1 MSERNR
7 KIVNGIRNSALIQN
21 PVLFEAIG
29 IAPIAA
35 IAVSLKTAIILAV
48 ASCLELVI
56 IELFTCLVLKK
67 VKSYFRMPVYAA
79 LGVLINLPVFMF
91 FAKFTPNETLNVGI
105 FLPLLAVN
113 SLIALHC
120 ERFAVKNK
128 LKDTF
133 VDAISAAAG
142 YAFVLLLVGTAR
154 EILGSGTIY
163 SIDLHLPVQLSGLLT
178 PFGGLLLV
186 GFLAA
191 AVKALIAKRY
201 PEEKPEDAFR
211 MQEISES
218 HVGSFRTLAQSDFN
232 PYDDTEDED
241 SPRVKREKTKK
252 EKPVKEK
259 RGKNKPKK
267 EKVKKEKTKK
277 AGKAPKKETHADI
290 NAVEAPQSVPTV
302 STPDGAAER
311 PVRRARR
318 EEDDY
323 LLEFDAMLSELD
335 SYKKKQHEKAEEA
348 EKAAEAPAKSE
359 KKTAENTESS
369 AAQVTPAAE
378 ETAPAAEKPK
388 PKSKA
393 KSKAKAEKEPKTKS
407 KAKSETE
414 PKTKSKAKSESEPK
428 TKSKAKT
435 ESAATPK
442 SKKKTEGAQKET
454 AEAEKPAKKKA
465 ATKKKT
471 TPKAKTPEIKQEGG
485 EEK

>member
-1 MSERNR
+1 MSDRNR
-7 KIVNGIRNSALIQN
+7 KIAEGIRNSALIQN

-56 IELFTCLVLKK
+56 IELFTCLALKK

-79 LGVLINLPVFMF
+79 LGMLINLPVFMF

-128 LKDTF
+128 MKDTF

-163 SIDLHLPVQLSGLLT
+163 SVDLHLPVQLTGLLA

-201 PEEKPEDAFR
+201 PEEDPEKAFSL
-211 MQEISES
+211 QEISES

-241 SPRVKREKTKK
+241 APRVKREKK

-259 RGKNKPKK
+259 HGKKKTKQEKIKKEKPKK
-267 EKVKKEKTKK
+267 SGKVSKQKEK
-277 AGKAPKKETHADI
+277 PDI
-290 NAVEAPQSVPTV
+290 VAAEMPQSVP
-302 STPDGAAER
+302 AASPAAKTEER
-311 PVRRARR
+311 PVRRARH
-318 EEDDY
+318 EDDDY
-323 LLEFDAMLSELD
+323 LLEFDEMLSELD

-348 EKAAEAPAKSE
+348 EKAAEAAKEAE
-359 KKTAENTESS
+359 KAEKDAEKSADETAEKEAE
-369 AAQVTPAAE
+369 AAQEASVGEP
-378 ETAPAAEKPK
+378 APAEEKPK
-388 PKSKA
+388 RKA
-393 KSKAKAEKEPKTKS
+393 
-407 KAKSETE
+407 
-414 PKTKSKAKSESEPK
+414 
-428 TKSKAKT
+428 KSKAKT
-435 ESAATPK
+435 ESEP
-442 SKKKTEGAQKET
+442 KKKTTSKAKSEDAPKKKAAKSET
-454 AEAEKPAKKKA
+454 ATRKPKKKAEDESAEAAQPKKPAKKK
-465 ATKKKT
+465 TETTKKT
-471 TPKAKTPEIKQEGG
+471 TSKTKTPAKKQEGG
-485 EEK
+485 DEK

>member
-1 MSERNR
+1 MSDRNR
-7 KIVNGIRNSALIQN
+7 KIADGIRNSALIQN

-56 IELFTCLVLKK
+56 IELFTCLALKK

-79 LGVLINLPVFMF
+79 LGMLINLPVFMF
-91 FAKFTPNETLNVGI
+91 FAKFTPNEALNVGI

-128 LKDTF
+128 MKDTF

-163 SIDLHLPVQLSGLLT
+163 SVDLHLPVQLTGLLA

-191 AVKALIAKRY
+191 AVKGLIAKRY
-201 PEEKPEDAFR
+201 PEEDPEKVFSL
-211 MQEISES
+211 QEISES

-232 PYDDTEDED
+232 PYDDSEDD
-241 SPRVKREKTKK
+241 DTPRVKREKK

-259 RGKNKPKK
+259 HGKQKPKQEKIKKEKPKK
-267 EKVKKEKTKK
+267 SGKVSKQK
-277 AGKAPKKETHADI
+277 AKPDIVAAEMPK
-290 NAVEAPQSVPTV
+290 SVPTA
-302 STPDGAAER
+302 SPAAKTEER
-311 PVRRARR
+311 PVHRARH
-318 EEDDY
+318 EDDDY
-323 LLEFDAMLSELD
+323 LLEFDEMLSELD

-348 EKAAEAPAKSE
+348 EKAEKEAEKAAKEMAEKEVEAAQTAATQEVSVGEPAPAE
-359 KKTAENTESS
+359 
-369 AAQVTPAAE
+369 
-378 ETAPAAEKPK
+378 EKPK
-388 PKSKA
+388 RKA
-393 KSKAKAEKEPKTKS
+393 
-407 KAKSETE
+407 
-414 PKTKSKAKSESEPK
+414 
-428 TKSKAKT
+428 KSKAKT
-435 ESAATPK
+435 ESEP
-442 SKKKTEGAQKET
+442 KKKTTSKAKSEDAPKKKAAKSESAARKPKKKAEDES
-454 AEAEKPAKKKA
+454 AEAAQPKKPAKKK
-465 ATKKKT
+465 TETTKKT
-471 TPKAKTPEIKQEGG
+471 TSKAKTPAKKQEGG
-485 EEK
+485 DEK

>member
-1 MSERNR
+1 MSDRNR
-7 KIVNGIRNSALIQN
+7 KIADGIRNSALIQN

-56 IELFTCLVLKK
+56 IELFTCLALKK

-79 LGVLINLPVFMF
+79 LGMLINLPVFMF
-91 FAKFTPNETLNVGI
+91 FAKFTPNEALNVGI

-128 LKDTF
+128 MKDTF

-163 SIDLHLPVQLSGLLT
+163 SVDLHLPVQLTGLLM

-201 PEEKPEDAFR
+201 PEEDPEKAFSL
-211 MQEISES
+211 QEISES
-218 HVGSFRTLAQSDFN
+218 HVGSFRTLAQSEFN

-241 SPRVKREKTKK
+241 APRVKREKK

-259 RGKNKPKK
+259 HGKKKTKQEKIKKEKPKK
-267 EKVKKEKTKK
+267 SGKVSKQK
-277 AGKAPKKETHADI
+277 AKPDI
-290 NAVEAPQSVPTV
+290 VAAEMPQSVPT
-302 STPDGAAER
+302 AAPVAKTEER
-311 PVRRARR
+311 PVRRARH
-318 EEDDY
+318 EDDDY
-323 LLEFDAMLSELD
+323 LLEFDEMLSELD

-348 EKAAEAPAKSE
+348 EKAAEAAQ
-359 KKTAENTESS
+359 TAAAE
-369 AAQVTPAAE
+369 AAQATAAQE
-378 ETAPAAEKPK
+378 ATVGEPAPAEEKPK
-388 PKSKA
+388 RKA
-393 KSKAKAEKEPKTKS
+393 KSKAKAETEPKKKTTS
-407 KAKSETE
+407 KAKSEDA
-414 PKTKSKAKSESEPK
+414 PKKKAAKSETAARKTKKKAEDESIEPAEPK
-428 TKSKAKT
+428 
-435 ESAATPK
+435 
-442 SKKKTEGAQKET
+442 
-454 AEAEKPAKKKA
+454 KPAKKKA
-465 ATKKKT
+465 ETTKKST
-471 TPKAKTPEIKQEGG
+471 SKAKTPAKKQEGG
-485 EEK
+485 DEK

>member
-1 MSERNR
+1 MSDRNR
-7 KIVNGIRNSALIQN
+7 KIADGIRNSALIQN

-56 IELFTCLVLKK
+56 IELFTCLALKK

-79 LGVLINLPVFMF
+79 LGMLINLPVFMF
-91 FAKFTPNETLNVGI
+91 FAKFTPNEALNVGI

-128 LKDTF
+128 MKDTF

-163 SIDLHLPVQLSGLLT
+163 SVDLHLPVQLTGLLA

-191 AVKALIAKRY
+191 AVKGLIAKRY
-201 PEEKPEDAFR
+201 PEEDPEKAFSL
-211 MQEISES
+211 QEISES

-232 PYDDTEDED
+232 PYDDSEDD
-241 SPRVKREKTKK
+241 DTPRVKREKK

-259 RGKNKPKK
+259 RGKKKPKQEKIKKEKPKK
-267 EKVKKEKTKK
+267 SGKVSKQK
-277 AGKAPKKETHADI
+277 AKPDIVAAET
-290 NAVEAPQSVPTV
+290 PQSVPV
-302 STPDGAAER
+302 ASPAAKTEER
-311 PVRRARR
+311 PVHRARH
-318 EEDDY
+318 EDDDY
-323 LLEFDAMLSELD
+323 LLEFDEMLSELD

-348 EKAAEAPAKSE
+348 EKAEKEAEKAAKEMAEKEVEAAQTAATQEVSVGEPAPAE
-359 KKTAENTESS
+359 
-369 AAQVTPAAE
+369 
-378 ETAPAAEKPK
+378 EKPK
-388 PKSKA
+388 RKA
-393 KSKAKAEKEPKTKS
+393 
-407 KAKSETE
+407 
-414 PKTKSKAKSESEPK
+414 
-428 TKSKAKT
+428 KSKAKT
-435 ESAATPK
+435 ESEP
-442 SKKKTEGAQKET
+442 KKKTTSKAKSEDAQKKKAAKSESAARKPKKKAEDES
-454 AEAEKPAKKKA
+454 AEAAQPKKPAKKK
-465 ATKKKT
+465 TETTKKT
-471 TPKAKTPEIKQEGG
+471 TSKAKTPAKKQEGG
-485 EEK
+485 DEK

>member
-1 MSERNR
+1 MSDRNR
-7 KIVNGIRNSALIQN
+7 KIADGIRNSALIQN

-56 IELFTCLVLKK
+56 IELFTCLALKK
-67 VKSYFRMPVYAA
+67 IKSYFRMPVYAA
-79 LGVLINLPVFMF
+79 LGMLINLPVFMF
-91 FAKFTPNETLNVGI
+91 FAKFTPNEALNVGI

-128 LKDTF
+128 MKDTF

-163 SIDLHLPVQLSGLLT
+163 SVDLHLPVQLTGLLA

-201 PEEKPEDAFR
+201 PEEDPEKAFSL
-211 MQEISES
+211 QEISES

-241 SPRVKREKTKK
+241 APHVKREKK

-259 RGKNKPKK
+259 HGKQKPKQEKIKKEKPKK
-267 EKVKKEKTKK
+267 SGKVSKQK
-277 AGKAPKKETHADI
+277 AKPDIVAAET
-290 NAVEAPQSVPTV
+290 PQSVPV
-302 STPDGAAER
+302 ASPAAKTEER
-311 PVRRARR
+311 PVRRARH
-318 EEDDY
+318 EDDDY
-323 LLEFDAMLSELD
+323 LLEFDEMLSELD

-348 EKAAEAPAKSE
+348 EKAEKEAEKAAKEMAEKEVEAAQTAAAQEASVGEPAPAE
-359 KKTAENTESS
+359 
-369 AAQVTPAAE
+369 
-378 ETAPAAEKPK
+378 EKPK
-388 PKSKA
+388 RKA
-393 KSKAKAEKEPKTKS
+393 KSKAKAEAEPKKKTTS
-407 KAKSETE
+407 KAKSEDA
-414 PKTKSKAKSESEPK
+414 PKKKAAKSESAARKPK
-428 TKSKAKT
+428 KKAED
-435 ESAATPK
+435 ESAEAAQPK
-442 SKKKTEGAQKET
+442 
-454 AEAEKPAKKKA
+454 KPAKKK
-465 ATKKKT
+465 TETTKKT
-471 TPKAKTPEIKQEGG
+471 TSKAKTPAKKQEGG
-485 EEK
+485 DEK

>member
-1 MSERNR
+1 MSDRNR
-7 KIVNGIRNSALIQN
+7 KIADGIRNSALIQN

-56 IELFTCLVLKK
+56 IELFTCLALKK

-79 LGVLINLPVFMF
+79 LGMLINLPVFMF

-128 LKDTF
+128 MKDTF

-163 SIDLHLPVQLSGLLT
+163 SVDLHLPVQLTGLLA

-191 AVKALIAKRY
+191 AVKGLIAKRY
-201 PEEKPEDAFR
+201 PEEDPEKAFSL
-211 MQEISES
+211 QEISES
-218 HVGSFRTLAQSDFN
+218 HVGSFRALAQSDFN
-232 PYDDTEDED
+232 PYDDSEDD
-241 SPRVKREKTKK
+241 DTPRVKREKK

-259 RGKNKPKK
+259 HGKKKTKQEKIKKEKPKK
-267 EKVKKEKTKK
+267 SGKVSKQKEK
-277 AGKAPKKETHADI
+277 PDI
-290 NAVEAPQSVPTV
+290 VAAEMPQSVPV
-302 STPDGAAER
+302 ASPAAKTEER
-311 PVRRARR
+311 PVRRARH
-318 EEDDY
+318 EDDDY
-323 LLEFDAMLSELD
+323 LLEFDEMLSELD

-348 EKAAEAPAKSE
+348 EKAEKDAEKSADETAEKEAEA
-359 KKTAENTESS
+359 
-369 AAQVTPAAE
+369 AQEASVGEP
-378 ETAPAAEKPK
+378 APAEEKPK
-388 PKSKA
+388 RKA
-393 KSKAKAEKEPKTKS
+393 
-407 KAKSETE
+407 
-414 PKTKSKAKSESEPK
+414 
-428 TKSKAKT
+428 KSKAKT
-435 ESAATPK
+435 ESEP
-442 SKKKTEGAQKET
+442 KKKTTSKAKSEDAPKKKAAKSET
-454 AEAEKPAKKKA
+454 ATRKPKKKAEDESAEAAQPKKPAKKKA
-465 ATKKKT
+465 ETTKKST
-471 TPKAKTPEIKQEGG
+471 SKAKTPAKKQEGG
-485 EEK
+485 DEK

>member
-1 MSERNR
+1 MSDRNR
-7 KIVNGIRNSALIQN
+7 KIADGIRNSALIQN

-56 IELFTCLVLKK
+56 IELFTCLALKK

-79 LGVLINLPVFMF
+79 LGMLINLPVFMF
-91 FAKFTPNETLNVGI
+91 FAKFTPNEALNVGI

-128 LKDTF
+128 MKDTF

-163 SIDLHLPVQLSGLLT
+163 SIDLHLPVQLSGLLM
-178 PFGGLLLV
+178 PFGGLLLL

-201 PEEKPEDAFR
+201 PEEDPENAFR

-232 PYDDTEDED
+232 PYGDTEDED
-241 SPRVKREKTKK
+241 APRVKREKAKK

-259 RGKNKPKK
+259 RGKQKPKQEKIKKEKPKK
-267 EKVKKEKTKK
+267 SGKVSKKK
-277 AGKAPKKETHADI
+277 AKPD
-290 NAVEAPQSVPTV
+290 AVTPEMPQSVPT
-302 STPDGAAER
+302 AAPVAKTEER
-311 PVRRARR
+311 PVRRARQ
-318 EEDDY
+318 EDDDY
-323 LLEFDAMLSELD
+323 LLEFDEMLSELD

-348 EKAAEAPAKSE
+348 EKAAKAEKAEQTAATEA
-359 KKTAENTESS
+359 
-369 AAQVTPAAE
+369 AAQEVPAGE
-378 ETAPAAEKPK
+378 PAPTAEKPK
-388 PKSKA
+388 KPKA
-393 KSKAKAEKEPKTKS
+393 KSKAKAETEPKKKTTS
-407 KAKSETE
+407 KAKSEAD
-414 PKTKSKAKSESEPK
+414 PKKKAAAKSETAARKPK
-428 TKSKAKT
+428 KKVEDSSTETAETKKPVKKKAETTKKSPSKAKT
-435 ESAATPK
+435 
-442 SKKKTEGAQKET
+442 
-454 AEAEKPAKKKA
+454 PAK
-465 ATKKKT
+465 
-471 TPKAKTPEIKQEGG
+471 KQEGG
-485 EEK
+485 DEK

>member
-1 MSERNR
+1 MSDRNR
-7 KIVNGIRNSALIQN
+7 KIADGIRNSALIQN

-56 IELFTCLVLKK
+56 IELFTCLALKK

-79 LGVLINLPVFMF
+79 LGMLINLPVFLF
-91 FAKFTPNETLNVGI
+91 FAKFTPNEALNVGI

-128 LKDTF
+128 MKDTF

-163 SIDLHLPVQLSGLLT
+163 SIDLHLPVQLTGLLA

-201 PEEKPEDAFR
+201 PEEDPEKAFSL
-211 MQEISES
+211 QEISES

-232 PYDDTEDED
+232 PYGDTEDED
-241 SPRVKREKTKK
+241 SPRVKREKK

-259 RGKNKPKK
+259 HGKKKTKQEKIKKEKPKK
-267 EKVKKEKTKK
+267 SGKVSKQK
-277 AGKAPKKETHADI
+277 AKPDI
-290 NAVEAPQSVPTV
+290 VAAEMPQSVPT
-302 STPDGAAER
+302 AAPAAKTEER
-311 PVRRARR
+311 PVRRARH
-318 EEDDY
+318 EDDDY
-323 LLEFDAMLSELD
+323 LLEFDEMLSELD

-348 EKAAEAPAKSE
+348 EKVAETKAAKEAEKAEQAAAAEAAQA
-359 KKTAENTESS
+359 T
-369 AAQVTPAAE
+369 AAQEASVGEPAPTE
-378 ETAPAAEKPK
+378 EKPK
-388 PKSKA
+388 KPKA
-393 KSKAKAEKEPKTKS
+393 KSKAKAESEPKKKTTS
-407 KAKSETE
+407 KAKSEDA
-414 PKTKSKAKSESEPK
+414 PKKKAAKSETAARKTKKKAEDESIEPAEPK
-428 TKSKAKT
+428 KPVKKKTETTKKTTSKAKT
-435 ESAATPK
+435 
-442 SKKKTEGAQKET
+442 
-454 AEAEKPAKKKA
+454 PAK
-465 ATKKKT
+465 
-471 TPKAKTPEIKQEGG
+471 KQEGG
-485 EEK
+485 DEK

>member
-1 MSERNR
+1 MSDRNR
-7 KIVNGIRNSALIQN
+7 KIADGIRNSALIQN

-56 IELFTCLVLKK
+56 IELFTCLALKK

-79 LGVLINLPVFMF
+79 LGMLINLPVFMF

-128 LKDTF
+128 MKDTF

-163 SIDLHLPVQLSGLLT
+163 SVDLHLPVQLTGLLA

-191 AVKALIAKRY
+191 AVKGLIAKRY
-201 PEEKPEDAFR
+201 PEEDPEKAFSL
-211 MQEISES
+211 QEISES

-232 PYDDTEDED
+232 PYDDSEDD
-241 SPRVKREKTKK
+241 DTPRVKREKK

-259 RGKNKPKK
+259 HGKKKTKQEKIKKEKPKK
-267 EKVKKEKTKK
+267 SGKVSKQK
-277 AGKAPKKETHADI
+277 AKPDI
-290 NAVEAPQSVPTV
+290 VAAEMPQSVP
-302 STPDGAAER
+302 AASPAAKTEER
-311 PVRRARR
+311 PVRRARH
-318 EEDDY
+318 EDDDY
-323 LLEFDAMLSELD
+323 LLEFDEMLSELD

-348 EKAAEAPAKSE
+348 EKVAETKAAKEAEKAEQAAAAEAAQA
-359 KKTAENTESS
+359 T
-369 AAQVTPAAE
+369 AAQEATVGEP
-378 ETAPAAEKPK
+378 APAEEKPK
-388 PKSKA
+388 RKA
-393 KSKAKAEKEPKTKS
+393 
-407 KAKSETE
+407 
-414 PKTKSKAKSESEPK
+414 
-428 TKSKAKT
+428 KSKAKT
-435 ESAATPK
+435 ESEP
-442 SKKKTEGAQKET
+442 KKKTTSKAKSEDAPKKKAAKSET
-454 AEAEKPAKKKA
+454 AARKPKKTAADSSTEAAEPKKPAKKKA
-465 ATKKKT
+465 ETTKKST
-471 TPKAKTPEIKQEGG
+471 SKAKTPAKKQEGG
-485 EEK
+485 DEK

>member
-1 MSERNR
+1 MSDRNR
-7 KIVNGIRNSALIQN
+7 KIAEGIRNSALIQN

-56 IELFTCLVLKK
+56 IELFTCLALKK

-79 LGVLINLPVFMF
+79 LGMLINLPVFMF

-128 LKDTF
+128 MKDTF

-163 SIDLHLPVQLSGLLT
+163 SVDLHLPVQLTGLLA

-191 AVKALIAKRY
+191 AVKGLIAKRY
-201 PEEKPEDAFR
+201 PEEDPEKAFSL
-211 MQEISES
+211 QEISES

-241 SPRVKREKTKK
+241 APRVKREKK

-259 RGKNKPKK
+259 HGKKKTKQEKIKKEKPKK
-267 EKVKKEKTKK
+267 SGKVSKQK
-277 AGKAPKKETHADI
+277 AKPDI
-290 NAVEAPQSVPTV
+290 VAAEMPQSVPT
-302 STPDGAAER
+302 AAPVAKTEER
-311 PVRRARR
+311 PVRRARH
-318 EEDDY
+318 EDDDY
-323 LLEFDAMLSELD
+323 LLEFDEMLSELD

-348 EKAAEAPAKSE
+348 EKAAEAAQ
-359 KKTAENTESS
+359 TAAAE
-369 AAQVTPAAE
+369 AAQATAAQE
-378 ETAPAAEKPK
+378 ATVGEPAPAEEKPK
-388 PKSKA
+388 RKA
-393 KSKAKAEKEPKTKS
+393 KSKAKTETEPKKKTTS
-407 KAKSETE
+407 KAKSEDA
-414 PKTKSKAKSESEPK
+414 PKKKAAKSETAARKTKKKAEDESIEPAEPK
-428 TKSKAKT
+428 
-435 ESAATPK
+435 
-442 SKKKTEGAQKET
+442 
-454 AEAEKPAKKKA
+454 KPAKKKA
-465 ATKKKT
+465 ETTKKST
-471 TPKAKTPEIKQEGG
+471 SKAKTPAKKQEGG
-485 EEK
+485 DEK

>member
-1 MSERNR
+1 MSDRNR
-7 KIVNGIRNSALIQN
+7 KIADGIRNSALIQN

-56 IELFTCLVLKK
+56 IELFTCLALKK

-79 LGVLINLPVFMF
+79 LGMLINLPVFMF
-91 FAKFTPNETLNVGI
+91 FAKFTPNEALNVGI

-128 LKDTF
+128 MKDTF

-163 SIDLHLPVQLSGLLT
+163 SIDLHLPVQLTGLLA

-201 PEEKPEDAFR
+201 PEEDPEKAFSL
-211 MQEISES
+211 QEISES

-232 PYDDTEDED
+232 PYDDSEDD
-241 SPRVKREKTKK
+241 DAPRVKREKK

-259 RGKNKPKK
+259 RGKKKPKQEKIKK
-267 EKVKKEKTKK
+267 EKPKK
-277 AGKAPKKETHADI
+277 AGKVSKKKKPDLETAEMPK
-290 NAVEAPQSVPTV
+290 SVPT
-302 STPDGAAER
+302 AAPVAKTEER
-311 PVRRARR
+311 PVHRARH
-318 EEDDY
+318 EDDDY
-323 LLEFDAMLSELD
+323 LLEFDEMLSELD

-348 EKAAEAPAKSE
+348 EKAEKEAEKAAKEMAEKEVEAAQTAATQEASVGEPAPAE
-359 KKTAENTESS
+359 
-369 AAQVTPAAE
+369 
-378 ETAPAAEKPK
+378 EKPK
-388 PKSKA
+388 RKA
-393 KSKAKAEKEPKTKS
+393 KSKAKAEAEPKKKTTS
-407 KAKSETE
+407 KAKSEDA
-414 PKTKSKAKSESEPK
+414 PKKKAAKSESAARKPK
-428 TKSKAKT
+428 KKAED
-435 ESAATPK
+435 ESAEAAQPK
-442 SKKKTEGAQKET
+442 
-454 AEAEKPAKKKA
+454 KPAKKK
-465 ATKKKT
+465 TETTKKT
-471 TPKAKTPEIKQEGG
+471 TSKAKTPAKKQEGG
-485 EEK
+485 DEK

>member
-1 MSERNR
+1 MSDRNR
-7 KIVNGIRNSALIQN
+7 KIADGIRNSALIQN

-56 IELFTCLVLKK
+56 IELFTCLALKK

-79 LGVLINLPVFMF
+79 LGMLINLPVFMF

-128 LKDTF
+128 MKDTF

-163 SIDLHLPVQLSGLLT
+163 SVDLHLPVQLTGLLA

-201 PEEKPEDAFR
+201 PEEDPEKAFSL
-211 MQEISES
+211 QEISES

-232 PYDDTEDED
+232 PYDDSEDD
-241 SPRVKREKTKK
+241 DTPRVKREKK

-259 RGKNKPKK
+259 HGKKKTKQEKIKKEKPKK
-267 EKVKKEKTKK
+267 SGKVSKQKEK
-277 AGKAPKKETHADI
+277 PDI
-290 NAVEAPQSVPTV
+290 VAAEMPQSVP
-302 STPDGAAER
+302 AASPAAKTEER
-311 PVRRARR
+311 PVRRARH
-318 EEDDY
+318 EDDDY
-323 LLEFDAMLSELD
+323 LLEFDEMLSELD

-348 EKAAEAPAKSE
+348 EKAEKDAEKSADETAEKEAEA
-359 KKTAENTESS
+359 
-369 AAQVTPAAE
+369 AAQEASVGEP
-378 ETAPAAEKPK
+378 APAEEKPK
-388 PKSKA
+388 RKA
-393 KSKAKAEKEPKTKS
+393 
-407 KAKSETE
+407 
-414 PKTKSKAKSESEPK
+414 
-428 TKSKAKT
+428 KSKAKT
-435 ESAATPK
+435 ESEP
-442 SKKKTEGAQKET
+442 KKKTTSKAKSEDAPKKKAAKSET
-454 AEAEKPAKKKA
+454 ATRKPKKTAEDESAEAAQPKKPAKKKA
-465 ATKKKT
+465 ETTKKST
-471 TPKAKTPEIKQEGG
+471 SKAKTPAKKQEGG
-485 EEK
+485 DEK

>member
-1 MSERNR
+1 MSDRNR
-7 KIVNGIRNSALIQN
+7 KIADGIRNSALIQN

-56 IELFTCLVLKK
+56 IELFTCLALKK

-79 LGVLINLPVFMF
+79 LGMLINLPVFMF

-128 LKDTF
+128 MKDTF

-163 SIDLHLPVQLSGLLT
+163 SVDLHLPVQLTGLLA

-191 AVKALIAKRY
+191 AVKGLIAKRY
-201 PEEKPEDAFR
+201 PEEDPEKAFSL
-211 MQEISES
+211 QEISES

-232 PYDDTEDED
+232 PYGDTEDED
-241 SPRVKREKTKK
+241 SPRVKREKK

-259 RGKNKPKK
+259 HGKKKTKQEKIKKEKPKK
-267 EKVKKEKTKK
+267 SGKVSKQKEK
-277 AGKAPKKETHADI
+277 PDI
-290 NAVEAPQSVPTV
+290 VAAEMPQSVP
-302 STPDGAAER
+302 AASPAAKTEER
-311 PVRRARR
+311 PVRRARH
-318 EEDDY
+318 EDDDY
-323 LLEFDAMLSELD
+323 LLEFDEMLSELD

-348 EKAAEAPAKSE
+348 AETKAAKEAEKAAQTAAAVAAQATAAQEATVGESAPAE
-359 KKTAENTESS
+359 
-369 AAQVTPAAE
+369 
-378 ETAPAAEKPK
+378 EKPK
-388 PKSKA
+388 RKA
-393 KSKAKAEKEPKTKS
+393 
-407 KAKSETE
+407 
-414 PKTKSKAKSESEPK
+414 
-428 TKSKAKT
+428 KSKAKT
-435 ESAATPK
+435 ESEP
-442 SKKKTEGAQKET
+442 KKKTTSKAKSEDAPKKKAAKSESAARKT
-454 AEAEKPAKKKA
+454 KKKAEDESIEPAEPKKPAKKKA
-465 ATKKKT
+465 ETTKKST
-471 TPKAKTPEIKQEGG
+471 SKAKTPAKKQEGG
-485 EEK
+485 DEK

>member
-1 MSERNR
+1 MSDRNR
-7 KIVNGIRNSALIQN
+7 KIADGIRNSALIQN

-56 IELFTCLVLKK
+56 IELFSCLALKK
-67 VKSYFRMPVYAA
+67 VKSYFRMPVYAV
-79 LGVLINLPVFMF
+79 LGMLINLPVFMF
-91 FAKFTPNETLNVGI
+91 FAKFTPNEALNVGI

-128 LKDTF
+128 MKDTF

-163 SIDLHLPVQLSGLLT
+163 SIDLHLPVQLSGLLM

-201 PEEKPEDAFR
+201 PEEDPEKAFSL
-211 MQEISES
+211 QEISES
-218 HVGSFRTLAQSDFN
+218 HVGSFRTLAQSEFN

-241 SPRVKREKTKK
+241 APRVKREKK

-259 RGKNKPKK
+259 HGKKKTKQEKIKKEKPKK
-267 EKVKKEKTKK
+267 SGKVSKQK
-277 AGKAPKKETHADI
+277 AKPDI
-290 NAVEAPQSVPTV
+290 VAAEMPQSVP
-302 STPDGAAER
+302 AASPVAKTEER
-311 PVRRARR
+311 PVRRARQ
-318 EEDDY
+318 EDDDY
-323 LLEFDAMLSELD
+323 LLEFDEMLSELD

-348 EKAAEAPAKSE
+348 EKVAETKAAKEAEKAEQAAAAEAAQA
-359 KKTAENTESS
+359 T
-369 AAQVTPAAE
+369 AAQEASVGEP
-378 ETAPAAEKPK
+378 APAEEKPK
-388 PKSKA
+388 KPKA
-393 KSKAKAEKEPKTKS
+393 KSKAKTETEPKKKTTS
-407 KAKSETE
+407 KAKSEDA
-414 PKTKSKAKSESEPK
+414 PKKKAAKSETAARKPKKKAEDVSTEPAEPK
-428 TKSKAKT
+428 
-435 ESAATPK
+435 
-442 SKKKTEGAQKET
+442 
-454 AEAEKPAKKKA
+454 KPAKKKTET
-465 ATKKKT
+465 TKKAT
-471 TPKAKTPEIKQEGG
+471 SKAKTPAKKQEGG
-485 EEK
+485 DEK

>member
-1 MSERNR
+1 MSDRNR
-7 KIVNGIRNSALIQN
+7 KIADGIRNSALIQN

-56 IELFTCLVLKK
+56 IELFTCLALKK

-79 LGVLINLPVFMF
+79 LGMLINLPVFMF
-91 FAKFTPNETLNVGI
+91 FAKFTPNEALNVGI

-128 LKDTF
+128 MKDTF

-163 SIDLHLPVQLSGLLT
+163 SIDLHLPVQLSGLLM

-191 AVKALIAKRY
+191 AVKGLIAKRY
-201 PEEKPEDAFR
+201 PEEDPEKAFSL
-211 MQEISES
+211 QEISES

-241 SPRVKREKTKK
+241 APRVKREKK

-259 RGKNKPKK
+259 RGKKKTKQEKIKKEKPKK
-267 EKVKKEKTKK
+267 SGKVSKQK
-277 AGKAPKKETHADI
+277 AKPDI
-290 NAVEAPQSVPTV
+290 VAAEMPQSVPT
-302 STPDGAAER
+302 AAPVAKTEER
-311 PVRRARR
+311 PVRRARH
-318 EEDDY
+318 EDDDY
-323 LLEFDAMLSELD
+323 LLEFDEMLSELD

-348 EKAAEAPAKSE
+348 EKAEKDAEKSADETAEKEAEA
-359 KKTAENTESS
+359 
-369 AAQVTPAAE
+369 AQEASVGEP
-378 ETAPAAEKPK
+378 APAEEKPK
-388 PKSKA
+388 RKA
-393 KSKAKAEKEPKTKS
+393 KSKAKAETEPKKKTTS
-407 KAKSETE
+407 KAKSEDA
-414 PKTKSKAKSESEPK
+414 PKKKAAKSETAARKPKKKAEDESIEPAEPK
-428 TKSKAKT
+428 
-435 ESAATPK
+435 
-442 SKKKTEGAQKET
+442 
-454 AEAEKPAKKKA
+454 KPAKKK
-465 ATKKKT
+465 TETTKKT
-471 TPKAKTPEIKQEGG
+471 TSKAKTPAKKQEGG
-485 EEK
+485 DEK

>member
-1 MSERNR
+1 MSDRNR
-7 KIVNGIRNSALIQN
+7 KIADGIRNSALIQN

-56 IELFTCLVLKK
+56 IELFTCLALKK

-79 LGVLINLPVFMF
+79 LGMLINLPVFLF
-91 FAKFTPNETLNVGI
+91 FAKFTPNEALNVGI

-128 LKDTF
+128 MKDTF

-163 SIDLHLPVQLSGLLT
+163 SVDLHLPVQLTGLLM

-201 PEEKPEDAFR
+201 PEEDPEKAFSL
-211 MQEISES
+211 QEISES

-232 PYDDTEDED
+232 PYGDTEDED
-241 SPRVKREKTKK
+241 SPRVKREKK

-259 RGKNKPKK
+259 HGKKKTKQEKIKKEKPKK
-267 EKVKKEKTKK
+267 SGKVSKQK
-277 AGKAPKKETHADI
+277 AKPDI
-290 NAVEAPQSVPTV
+290 VAAEMPQSVPTASPV
-302 STPDGAAER
+302 AKTEER
-311 PVRRARR
+311 PVRRARH
-318 EEDDY
+318 EDDDY
-323 LLEFDAMLSELD
+323 LLEFDEMLSELD

-348 EKAAEAPAKSE
+348 EKVAETKAAKEAEKAAQTAAAEAAQA
-359 KKTAENTESS
+359 T
-369 AAQVTPAAE
+369 AAQEASAGE
-378 ETAPAAEKPK
+378 SAPAEEKPK
-388 PKSKA
+388 RKA
-393 KSKAKAEKEPKTKS
+393 KSKAKAETEPKKKTTS
-407 KAKSETE
+407 KAKSEDA
-414 PKTKSKAKSESEPK
+414 PKKKAAKSETAARKTKKKAEDESIEPAEPK
-428 TKSKAKT
+428 
-435 ESAATPK
+435 
-442 SKKKTEGAQKET
+442 
-454 AEAEKPAKKKA
+454 KPAKKKA
-465 ATKKKT
+465 ETTKKST
-471 TPKAKTPEIKQEGG
+471 SKAKTPAKKQEGG
-485 EEK
+485 DEK

>member
-1 MSERNR
+1 MSDRNR
-7 KIVNGIRNSALIQN
+7 KIADGIRNSALIQN

-48 ASCLELVI
+48 ASCLELVV
-56 IELFTCLVLKK
+56 IELFSCLALKK

-79 LGVLINLPVFMF
+79 LGMLINLPVFMF
-91 FAKFTPNETLNVGI
+91 FAKFTPNEALNVGI

-128 LKDTF
+128 MKDTF

-163 SIDLHLPVQLSGLLT
+163 SIDLHLPVQLSGLLM

-201 PEEKPEDAFR
+201 PEEDPEDAFR

-232 PYDDTEDED
+232 PYGDTEDED
-241 SPRVKREKTKK
+241 APRVKREKAKK

-259 RGKNKPKK
+259 RGKQKPKQ
-267 EKVKKEKTKK
+267 EKVKKEKPKK
-277 AGKAPKKETHADI
+277 SGKAPKQKAKPDAAAAEM
-290 NAVEAPQSVPTV
+290 PQSVPT
-302 STPDGAAER
+302 AAPVAKTEER
-311 PVRRARR
+311 PVRRARQ
-318 EEDDY
+318 EDDDY
-323 LLEFDAMLSELD
+323 LLEFDEMLSELD

-348 EKAAEAPAKSE
+348 EKAVRAAKEAEKAAKAKAEKEAEAAQ
-359 KKTAENTESS
+359 S
-369 AAQVTPAAE
+369 AAAEAAAQE
-378 ETAPAAEKPK
+378 ASAGESAPAEEKPK
-388 PKSKA
+388 KPKA
-393 KSKAKAEKEPKTKS
+393 KSKAKDETEPKKKTTS
-407 KAKSETE
+407 KAKSEDA
-414 PKTKSKAKSESEPK
+414 PKKKTAKSETAAARKPKKKAEDESIEPAEPK
-428 TKSKAKT
+428 KPVKKKAETTKKSTSKAKT
-435 ESAATPK
+435 
-442 SKKKTEGAQKET
+442 
-454 AEAEKPAKKKA
+454 PAK
-465 ATKKKT
+465 
-471 TPKAKTPEIKQEGG
+471 KQEGG
-485 EEK
+485 DEK

>member
-1 MSERNR
+1 MSDRNR
-7 KIVNGIRNSALIQN
+7 KIADGIRNSALIQN

-56 IELFTCLVLKK
+56 IELFTCLALKK

-79 LGVLINLPVFMF
+79 LGMLINLPVFMF

-128 LKDTF
+128 MKDTF

-163 SIDLHLPVQLSGLLT
+163 SVDLHLPVQLTGLLA

-191 AVKALIAKRY
+191 AVKGLIAKRY
-201 PEEKPEDAFR
+201 PEEDPEKAFSL
-211 MQEISES
+211 QEISES
-218 HVGSFRTLAQSDFN
+218 HVGSFRALAQSDFN
-232 PYDDTEDED
+232 PYDDSEDD
-241 SPRVKREKTKK
+241 DTPRVKREKK

-259 RGKNKPKK
+259 HGKKKTKQEKIKKEKPKK
-267 EKVKKEKTKK
+267 SGKVSKQKEK
-277 AGKAPKKETHADI
+277 PDI
-290 NAVEAPQSVPTV
+290 VAAEMPQSVPV
-302 STPDGAAER
+302 ASPAAKTEER
-311 PVRRARR
+311 PVRRARH
-318 EEDDY
+318 EDDDY
-323 LLEFDAMLSELD
+323 LLEFDEMLSELD

-348 EKAAEAPAKSE
+348 EKAEKDAEKSADETAEKEAEA
-359 KKTAENTESS
+359 
-369 AAQVTPAAE
+369 AAQEASVWEP
-378 ETAPAAEKPK
+378 APAEEKPK
-388 PKSKA
+388 RKA
-393 KSKAKAEKEPKTKS
+393 
-407 KAKSETE
+407 
-414 PKTKSKAKSESEPK
+414 
-428 TKSKAKT
+428 KSKAKT
-435 ESAATPK
+435 ESEP
-442 SKKKTEGAQKET
+442 KKKTTSKAKSEDAPKKKAAKSET
-454 AEAEKPAKKKA
+454 ATRKPKKKAEDKSAEAAQPKKPAKKKA
-465 ATKKKT
+465 ETTKKST
-471 TPKAKTPEIKQEGG
+471 SKAKTPAKKQEGG
-485 EEK
+485 DEK

>member
-1 MSERNR
+1 MSDRNR
-7 KIVNGIRNSALIQN
+7 KIADGIRNSALIQN

-56 IELFTCLVLKK
+56 IELFTCLALKK

-79 LGVLINLPVFMF
+79 LGMLINLPVFMF

-128 LKDTF
+128 MKDTF

-163 SIDLHLPVQLSGLLT
+163 SVDLHLPVQLTGLLM

-191 AVKALIAKRY
+191 AVKGLIAKRY
-201 PEEKPEDAFR
+201 PEEDPEKAFSL
-211 MQEISES
+211 QEISES

-232 PYDDTEDED
+232 PYGDTEDED
-241 SPRVKREKTKK
+241 APRVKREKK

-259 RGKNKPKK
+259 HGKKKTKQEKIKKEKPKK
-267 EKVKKEKTKK
+267 SGKVSKKK
-277 AGKAPKKETHADI
+277 AKPDI
-290 NAVEAPQSVPTV
+290 VAAEMPQSVP
-302 STPDGAAER
+302 AASPAAKTEER
-311 PVRRARR
+311 PVRRARH
-318 EEDDY
+318 EDDDY
-323 LLEFDAMLSELD
+323 LLEFDEMLSELD

-348 EKAAEAPAKSE
+348 AETKAAKEAEKAAQTAAAEAAQATAAQEATVGEPAPAE
-359 KKTAENTESS
+359 
-369 AAQVTPAAE
+369 
-378 ETAPAAEKPK
+378 EKPK
-388 PKSKA
+388 RKA
-393 KSKAKAEKEPKTKS
+393 
-407 KAKSETE
+407 
-414 PKTKSKAKSESEPK
+414 
-428 TKSKAKT
+428 KSKAKT
-435 ESAATPK
+435 ESEP
-442 SKKKTEGAQKET
+442 KKKTTSKAKSEDAPKKKAAKSET
-454 AEAEKPAKKKA
+454 ATRKPKKKAEDESAEAAQPKKPAKKKA
-465 ATKKKT
+465 ETTKKST
-471 TPKAKTPEIKQEGG
+471 SKAKTPAKKQEGG
-485 EEK
+485 DEK

>member
-1 MSERNR
+1 MSDRNR
-7 KIVNGIRNSALIQN
+7 KIADGIRNSALIQN

-56 IELFTCLVLKK
+56 IELFTCLALKK

-79 LGVLINLPVFMF
+79 LGMLINLPVFMF
-91 FAKFTPNETLNVGI
+91 FAKFTPNEALNVGI

-128 LKDTF
+128 MKDTF

-163 SIDLHLPVQLSGLLT
+163 SIDLHLPVQLTGLLM

-201 PEEKPEDAFR
+201 PEEDPEKAFSL
-211 MQEISES
+211 QEISES

-232 PYDDTEDED
+232 PYDDSEDD
-241 SPRVKREKTKK
+241 DTPRVKREKK

-259 RGKNKPKK
+259 RGKQKPKQEKIKKEKPKK
-267 EKVKKEKTKK
+267 SGKVSKQK
-277 AGKAPKKETHADI
+277 AKPDIVAAEMPK
-290 NAVEAPQSVPTV
+290 SVPT
-302 STPDGAAER
+302 AAPVAKTEER
-311 PVRRARR
+311 PVRRARH
-318 EEDDY
+318 EDDDY
-323 LLEFDAMLSELD
+323 LLEFDEMLSELD

-348 EKAAEAPAKSE
+348 EKAAEAAQ
-359 KKTAENTESS
+359 TAAAE
-369 AAQVTPAAE
+369 AAQATAAQE
-378 ETAPAAEKPK
+378 ATVGEPAPAEEKPK
-388 PKSKA
+388 RKA
-393 KSKAKAEKEPKTKS
+393 KSKAKAETEPKKKTTS
-407 KAKSETE
+407 KAKSEDA
-414 PKTKSKAKSESEPK
+414 PKKKAAKSETAARKTKKKAEDESIEPAEPK
-428 TKSKAKT
+428 
-435 ESAATPK
+435 
-442 SKKKTEGAQKET
+442 
-454 AEAEKPAKKKA
+454 KPAKKKA
-465 ATKKKT
+465 ETTKKST
-471 TPKAKTPEIKQEGG
+471 SKAKTPAKKQEGG
-485 EEK
+485 DEK

>member
-1 MSERNR
+1 MSDRNR
-7 KIVNGIRNSALIQN
+7 KIADGIRNSALIQN

-56 IELFTCLVLKK
+56 IELFTCLALKK

-79 LGVLINLPVFMF
+79 LGMLINLPVFLF
-91 FAKFTPNETLNVGI
+91 FAKFTPNEALNVGI

-128 LKDTF
+128 MKDTF

-163 SIDLHLPVQLSGLLT
+163 SVDLHLPVQLTGLLA

-191 AVKALIAKRY
+191 AVKGLIAKRY
-201 PEEKPEDAFR
+201 PEEDPEKAFSL
-211 MQEISES
+211 QEISES
-218 HVGSFRTLAQSDFN
+218 HVGSFRTLAQSEFN

-241 SPRVKREKTKK
+241 APRVKREKK

-259 RGKNKPKK
+259 HGKKKTKQEKINKEKPKK
-267 EKVKKEKTKK
+267 SGKVSKQK
-277 AGKAPKKETHADI
+277 AKPDI
-290 NAVEAPQSVPTV
+290 VAAEMPQSVPT
-302 STPDGAAER
+302 AAPVAKTEER
-311 PVRRARR
+311 PVRRARQ
-318 EEDDY
+318 EDDDY
-323 LLEFDAMLSELD
+323 LLEFDEMLSELD

-348 EKAAEAPAKSE
+348 EKVAETKAAKEAEKAAQTAAAEAAQA
-359 KKTAENTESS
+359 T
-369 AAQVTPAAE
+369 AAQEASVGEP
-378 ETAPAAEKPK
+378 APAEEKPK
-388 PKSKA
+388 RKA
-393 KSKAKAEKEPKTKS
+393 
-407 KAKSETE
+407 
-414 PKTKSKAKSESEPK
+414 
-428 TKSKAKT
+428 KSKAKT
-435 ESAATPK
+435 ESEP
-442 SKKKTEGAQKET
+442 KKKTTSKAKSEDAPKKKAAKSET
-454 AEAEKPAKKKA
+454 AARKPKKKAEDVSTEAAEPKKPAKKKTET
-465 ATKKKT
+465 TKKAT
-471 TPKAKTPEIKQEGG
+471 SKAKTPAKKQEGG
-485 EEK
+485 DEK

>member
-1 MSERNR
+1 MSDRNR
-7 KIVNGIRNSALIQN
+7 KIADGIRNSALIQN

-56 IELFTCLVLKK
+56 IELFTCLALKK

-79 LGVLINLPVFMF
+79 LGMLINLPVFMF
-91 FAKFTPNETLNVGI
+91 FAKFTPNEALNVGI

-128 LKDTF
+128 MKDTF

-163 SIDLHLPVQLSGLLT
+163 SIDLHLPVQLTGLLA

-201 PEEKPEDAFR
+201 PEEDPEKAFSL
-211 MQEISES
+211 QEISES

-232 PYDDTEDED
+232 PYDDSEDD
-241 SPRVKREKTKK
+241 DAPRVKREKK

-259 RGKNKPKK
+259 RGKKKPKQEKIKK
-267 EKVKKEKTKK
+267 EKPKK
-277 AGKAPKKETHADI
+277 AGKVSKKKKPDLETAEMPK
-290 NAVEAPQSVPTV
+290 SVPT
-302 STPDGAAER
+302 AA
-311 PVRRARR
+311 PV
-318 EEDDY
+318 
-323 LLEFDAMLSELD
+323 
-335 SYKKKQHEKAEEA
+335 
-348 EKAAEAPAKSE
+348 
-359 KKTAENTESS
+359 
-369 AAQVTPAAE
+369 
-378 ETAPAAEKPK
+378 
-388 PKSKA
+388 
-393 KSKAKAEKEPKTKS
+393 
-407 KAKSETE
+407 
-414 PKTKSKAKSESEPK
+414 
-428 TKSKAKT
+428 AKT
-435 ESAATPK
+435 EERPK
-442 SKKKTEGAQKET
+442 TTTICWNLTKCFRNWILIRKSSTRKPKKPKRQRKKPKKLPKRWQKKK
-454 AEAEKPAKKKA
+454 
-465 ATKKKT
+465 
-471 TPKAKTPEIKQEGG
+471 
-485 EEK
+485 

>member
-1 MSERNR
+1 MSDRNR
-7 KIVNGIRNSALIQN
+7 KIADGIRNSALIQN

-56 IELFTCLVLKK
+56 IELFTCLALKK

-79 LGVLINLPVFMF
+79 LGMLINLPVFMF
-91 FAKFTPNETLNVGI
+91 FAKFTPNEALNVGI

-128 LKDTF
+128 MKDTF

-163 SIDLHLPVQLSGLLT
+163 SIDLHLPVQLSGLLM

-201 PEEKPEDAFR
+201 PEEDPEKAFSL
-211 MQEISES
+211 QEISES

-232 PYDDTEDED
+232 PYGDTEDED
-241 SPRVKREKTKK
+241 SPRVKREKK

-259 RGKNKPKK
+259 HGKKKTKQEKIKKEKPKK
-267 EKVKKEKTKK
+267 SGKVSKQK
-277 AGKAPKKETHADI
+277 AKPDI
-290 NAVEAPQSVPTV
+290 VAAEMPQSVPT
-302 STPDGAAER
+302 AAPVAKTEER
-311 PVRRARR
+311 PVRRARH
-318 EEDDY
+318 EDDDY
-323 LLEFDAMLSELD
+323 LLEFDEMLSELD

-348 EKAAEAPAKSE
+348 EKVAETKAAKEAEKAEQAAAAEAAQA
-359 KKTAENTESS
+359 T
-369 AAQVTPAAE
+369 AAQEASVGEP
-378 ETAPAAEKPK
+378 APAEEKPK
-388 PKSKA
+388 KPKA
-393 KSKAKAEKEPKTKS
+393 KSKAKTETEPKKKTTS
-407 KAKSETE
+407 KAKSEDA
-414 PKTKSKAKSESEPK
+414 PKKKAAKSETAARKTKKKAEDESIEPAEPK
-428 TKSKAKT
+428 
-435 ESAATPK
+435 
-442 SKKKTEGAQKET
+442 
-454 AEAEKPAKKKA
+454 KPAKKKTET
-465 ATKKKT
+465 TKKST
-471 TPKAKTPEIKQEGG
+471 SKAKTPAKKQEGG
-485 EEK
+485 DEK

>member
-1 MSERNR
+1 MSDRNR
-7 KIVNGIRNSALIQN
+7 KIADGIRNSALIQN

-56 IELFTCLVLKK
+56 IELFTCLALKK

-79 LGVLINLPVFMF
+79 LGMLINLPVFMF

-128 LKDTF
+128 MKDTF

-163 SIDLHLPVQLSGLLT
+163 SVDLHLPVQLTGLLA

-191 AVKALIAKRY
+191 AVKRLIAKRY
-201 PEEKPEDAFR
+201 PEEDPEKAFGL
-211 MQEISES
+211 QEISES
-218 HVGSFRTLAQSDFN
+218 HVGSFRALAQSDFN
-232 PYDDTEDED
+232 PYDDSEDD
-241 SPRVKREKTKK
+241 DTPRVKREKK

-259 RGKNKPKK
+259 HGKKKTKQEKIKKEKPKK
-267 EKVKKEKTKK
+267 SGKVSKQKEK
-277 AGKAPKKETHADI
+277 PDI
-290 NAVEAPQSVPTV
+290 VAAEMPQSVP
-302 STPDGAAER
+302 AASPAAKTEER
-311 PVRRARR
+311 PVRRARH
-318 EEDDY
+318 EDDDY
-323 LLEFDAMLSELD
+323 LLEFDEMLSELD

-348 EKAAEAPAKSE
+348 EKAEKDAEKSADETAEKEAEA
-359 KKTAENTESS
+359 
-369 AAQVTPAAE
+369 AQEASVGEP
-378 ETAPAAEKPK
+378 APAEEKPK
-388 PKSKA
+388 RKA
-393 KSKAKAEKEPKTKS
+393 
-407 KAKSETE
+407 
-414 PKTKSKAKSESEPK
+414 
-428 TKSKAKT
+428 KSKAKT
-435 ESAATPK
+435 ESEP
-442 SKKKTEGAQKET
+442 KKKTTSKAKSEDAPKKKAAKSET
-454 AEAEKPAKKKA
+454 ATRKPKKKAEDESAEAAQPKKPAKKKA
-465 ATKKKT
+465 ETTKKST
-471 TPKAKTPEIKQEGG
+471 SKAKTPAKKQEGG
-485 EEK
+485 DEK

>member
-1 MSERNR
+1 MSDRNR
-7 KIVNGIRNSALIQN
+7 KIADGIRNSALIQN

-56 IELFTCLVLKK
+56 IELFTCLALKK

-79 LGVLINLPVFMF
+79 LGMLINLPVFMF

-128 LKDTF
+128 MKDTF

-163 SIDLHLPVQLSGLLT
+163 SVDLHLPVQLTGLLA

-201 PEEKPEDAFR
+201 PEEDPEKAFSL
-211 MQEISES
+211 QEISES

-241 SPRVKREKTKK
+241 APRVKREKK

-259 RGKNKPKK
+259 HGKKKTKQEKIKKEKPKK
-267 EKVKKEKTKK
+267 SGKVSKQKEK
-277 AGKAPKKETHADI
+277 PDI
-290 NAVEAPQSVPTV
+290 VAAEMPQSVP
-302 STPDGAAER
+302 AASPAAKTEER
-311 PVRRARR
+311 PVRRARH
-318 EEDDY
+318 EDDDY
-323 LLEFDAMLSELD
+323 LLEFDEMLSELD

-348 EKAAEAPAKSE
+348 EKAEKDAEKSADETAEKEAEA
-359 KKTAENTESS
+359 
-369 AAQVTPAAE
+369 AAQEASVGEP
-378 ETAPAAEKPK
+378 APAEEKPK
-388 PKSKA
+388 RKA
-393 KSKAKAEKEPKTKS
+393 
-407 KAKSETE
+407 
-414 PKTKSKAKSESEPK
+414 
-428 TKSKAKT
+428 KSKAKT
-435 ESAATPK
+435 ESEP
-442 SKKKTEGAQKET
+442 KKKTTSKAKSEDAPKKKAAKSET
-454 AEAEKPAKKKA
+454 ATRKPKKKAEDESAEAAQPKKPAKKKA
-465 ATKKKT
+465 ETTKKST
-471 TPKAKTPEIKQEGG
+471 SKAKTPAKKQEGG
-485 EEK
+485 DEK

>member
-1 MSERNR
+1 MSDRNR
-7 KIVNGIRNSALIQN
+7 KIADGIRNSALIQN

-48 ASCLELVI
+48 ASCLELVV
-56 IELFTCLVLKK
+56 IELFSCLALKK

-79 LGVLINLPVFMF
+79 LGMLINLPVFMF

-128 LKDTF
+128 MKDTF

-163 SIDLHLPVQLSGLLT
+163 SVDLHLPVQLSGLLM

-191 AVKALIAKRY
+191 AVKGLIAKRY
-201 PEEKPEDAFR
+201 PEEDPEKAFSL
-211 MQEISES
+211 QEISES

-232 PYDDTEDED
+232 PYGDTEDED
-241 SPRVKREKTKK
+241 SPRVKREKK

-259 RGKNKPKK
+259 HGKKKTKQEKIKKEKPKK
-267 EKVKKEKTKK
+267 SGKVSKQK
-277 AGKAPKKETHADI
+277 AKPDI
-290 NAVEAPQSVPTV
+290 VAAEMPQSVP
-302 STPDGAAER
+302 AASPAAKTEER
-311 PVRRARR
+311 PVRRARQ
-318 EEDDY
+318 EDDDY
-323 LLEFDAMLSELD
+323 LLEFDEMLSELD

-348 EKAAEAPAKSE
+348 EKAAETKAAKEAEKAEQAAAAEAAAQEASVGEPAPAE
-359 KKTAENTESS
+359 
-369 AAQVTPAAE
+369 
-378 ETAPAAEKPK
+378 EKPK
-388 PKSKA
+388 KPKA
-393 KSKAKAEKEPKTKS
+393 KSKAKAETEPKKKTTS
-407 KAKSETE
+407 KAKSEDA
-414 PKTKSKAKSESEPK
+414 PKKKAAKSETAARKPKKTAADSSTEAAEPK
-428 TKSKAKT
+428 KPVKKKTETTKKSTSKAKT
-435 ESAATPK
+435 
-442 SKKKTEGAQKET
+442 
-454 AEAEKPAKKKA
+454 PAK
-465 ATKKKT
+465 
-471 TPKAKTPEIKQEGG
+471 KQEGG
-485 EEK
+485 DEK

>member
-1 MSERNR
+1 MSDRNR
-7 KIVNGIRNSALIQN
+7 KIADGIRNSALIQN

-56 IELFTCLVLKK
+56 IELFTCLALKK

-79 LGVLINLPVFMF
+79 LGMLINLPVFMF

-128 LKDTF
+128 MKDTF

-163 SIDLHLPVQLSGLLT
+163 SIDLHLPVQLSGLLM

-201 PEEKPEDAFR
+201 PEEDPEKAFSL
-211 MQEISES
+211 QEISES

-232 PYDDTEDED
+232 PYGDTEDED
-241 SPRVKREKTKK
+241 APRVKREKK

-259 RGKNKPKK
+259 HGKKKTKQEKIKKGKPKK
-267 EKVKKEKTKK
+267 SGKVSKKK
-277 AGKAPKKETHADI
+277 AKPDI
-290 NAVEAPQSVPTV
+290 VAAEMPQSVP
-302 STPDGAAER
+302 AASPAAKTEER
-311 PVRRARR
+311 PVRRARH
-318 EEDDY
+318 EDDDY
-323 LLEFDAMLSELD
+323 LLEFDEMLSELD

-348 EKAAEAPAKSE
+348 EKVAETKAAKEAEKAAQTAAAEAAQA
-359 KKTAENTESS
+359 T
-369 AAQVTPAAE
+369 AAQEATVGEP
-378 ETAPAAEKPK
+378 APAEEKPK
-388 PKSKA
+388 RKA
-393 KSKAKAEKEPKTKS
+393 KSKAKAESEPKKKTTS
-407 KAKSETE
+407 KAKSEDA
-414 PKTKSKAKSESEPK
+414 PKKKAAKSETAARKPKKTAADSSTEAAEPK
-428 TKSKAKT
+428 
-435 ESAATPK
+435 
-442 SKKKTEGAQKET
+442 
-454 AEAEKPAKKKA
+454 KPAKKKA
-465 ATKKKT
+465 ETTKKST
-471 TPKAKTPEIKQEGG
+471 SKAKTPAKKQEGG
-485 EEK
+485 DEK

>member
-1 MSERNR
+1 MSDRNR
-7 KIVNGIRNSALIQN
+7 KIAEGIRNSALIQN

-56 IELFTCLVLKK
+56 IELFTCLALKK

-79 LGVLINLPVFMF
+79 LGMLINLPVFMF

-128 LKDTF
+128 MKDTF

-163 SIDLHLPVQLSGLLT
+163 SVDLHLPVQLTGLLA

-191 AVKALIAKRY
+191 AVKGLIAKRY
-201 PEEKPEDAFR
+201 PEEDPEKAFSL
-211 MQEISES
+211 QEISES

-232 PYDDTEDED
+232 PYDDSEDD
-241 SPRVKREKTKK
+241 DTPRVKREKK

-259 RGKNKPKK
+259 HGKKKTKQEKSKKEKPKK
-267 EKVKKEKTKK
+267 SGKVSKQKEK
-277 AGKAPKKETHADI
+277 PDI
-290 NAVEAPQSVPTV
+290 VAAEMPQSVP
-302 STPDGAAER
+302 AASPAAKTEER
-311 PVRRARR
+311 PVRRARH
-318 EEDDY
+318 EDDDY
-323 LLEFDAMLSELD
+323 LLEFDEMLSELD

-348 EKAAEAPAKSE
+348 EKAEKDAEKSADETAEKEAEA
-359 KKTAENTESS
+359 
-369 AAQVTPAAE
+369 AQEASVGEP
-378 ETAPAAEKPK
+378 APAEEKPK
-388 PKSKA
+388 RKA
-393 KSKAKAEKEPKTKS
+393 
-407 KAKSETE
+407 
-414 PKTKSKAKSESEPK
+414 
-428 TKSKAKT
+428 KSKAKT
-435 ESAATPK
+435 ESEP
-442 SKKKTEGAQKET
+442 KKKTTSKAKSEDAPKKKAAKSET
-454 AEAEKPAKKKA
+454 ATRKPKKKAEDESAEAAQPKKPAKKKA
-465 ATKKKT
+465 ETTKKST
-471 TPKAKTPEIKQEGG
+471 SKAKTPAKKQEGG
-485 EEK
+485 DEK

>member
-1 MSERNR
+1 MSDRNR
-7 KIVNGIRNSALIQN
+7 KIADGIRNSALIQN

-35 IAVSLKTAIILAV
+35 IAVSLKTAIILSV

-56 IELFTCLVLKK
+56 IELFTCLALKK

-79 LGVLINLPVFMF
+79 LGMLINLPVFMF
-91 FAKFTPNETLNVGI
+91 FAKFTPNEALNVGI

-128 LKDTF
+128 MKDTF

-163 SIDLHLPVQLSGLLT
+163 SVDLHLPVQLTGLLA

-201 PEEKPEDAFR
+201 PEEDPEKAFSL
-211 MQEISES
+211 QEISES

-241 SPRVKREKTKK
+241 APRVKREKK

-259 RGKNKPKK
+259 HSKQKPKQEKIKKEKPKK
-267 EKVKKEKTKK
+267 SGKVSKQK
-277 AGKAPKKETHADI
+277 AKPDI
-290 NAVEAPQSVPTV
+290 VAAEMPQSVPV
-302 STPDGAAER
+302 ASPAAKTEER
-311 PVRRARR
+311 PVRRARH
-318 EEDDY
+318 EDDDY
-323 LLEFDAMLSELD
+323 LLEFDEMLSELD

-348 EKAAEAPAKSE
+348 EKAEKEAEKAAKEMAEKEVEAAQTAAAQEASVGEPAPAG
-359 KKTAENTESS
+359 
-369 AAQVTPAAE
+369 
-378 ETAPAAEKPK
+378 EKPK
-388 PKSKA
+388 RKA
-393 KSKAKAEKEPKTKS
+393 
-407 KAKSETE
+407 
-414 PKTKSKAKSESEPK
+414 
-428 TKSKAKT
+428 KSKAKT
-435 ESAATPK
+435 ESEP
-442 SKKKTEGAQKET
+442 KKKTTSKAKSEDAPKKKAAKSET
-454 AEAEKPAKKKA
+454 ATRKPKKKAEDESAEAAQPKKPAKKKA
-465 ATKKKT
+465 ETTKKST
-471 TPKAKTPEIKQEGG
+471 SKAKTPAKKQEGG
-485 EEK
+485 DEK

>member
-1 MSERNR
+1 MSDRNR
-7 KIVNGIRNSALIQN
+7 KIADGIRNSALIQN

-56 IELFTCLVLKK
+56 IELFTCLALKK

-79 LGVLINLPVFMF
+79 LGMLINLPVFMF
-91 FAKFTPNETLNVGI
+91 FAKFTPNEALNVGI

-128 LKDTF
+128 MKDTF

-163 SIDLHLPVQLSGLLT
+163 SIDLHLPVQLSGLLM

-201 PEEKPEDAFR
+201 PEEDPEKAFSL
-211 MQEISES
+211 QEISES

-232 PYDDTEDED
+232 PYGDTEDED
-241 SPRVKREKTKK
+241 APRVKREKK

-259 RGKNKPKK
+259 HGKKKTKQEKIKKEKPKK
-267 EKVKKEKTKK
+267 SGKVSKQK
-277 AGKAPKKETHADI
+277 AKPDLATAEM
-290 NAVEAPQSVPTV
+290 PQSVP
-302 STPDGAAER
+302 AASPVAKTEER
-311 PVRRARR
+311 PVRRARQ
-318 EEDDY
+318 EDDDY
-323 LLEFDAMLSELD
+323 LLEFDEMLSELD

-348 EKAAEAPAKSE
+348 EKAAETKAAKEAEKAEQAAAAEAAAQEASVGEPAPAE
-359 KKTAENTESS
+359 
-369 AAQVTPAAE
+369 
-378 ETAPAAEKPK
+378 EKPK
-388 PKSKA
+388 KPKA
-393 KSKAKAEKEPKTKS
+393 KSKAKAETEPKKKTTS
-407 KAKSETE
+407 KAKSEDA
-414 PKTKSKAKSESEPK
+414 PKKKAAKSETAARKTKKKAEDESIEPAEPK
-428 TKSKAKT
+428 
-435 ESAATPK
+435 
-442 SKKKTEGAQKET
+442 
-454 AEAEKPAKKKA
+454 KPAKKK
-465 ATKKKT
+465 TETTKKT
-471 TPKAKTPEIKQEGG
+471 TSKAKTPAKKQEGG
-485 EEK
+485 DEK

>member
-1 MSERNR
+1 MSDRNR
-7 KIVNGIRNSALIQN
+7 KIAEGIRNSALIQN

-56 IELFTCLVLKK
+56 IELFTCLALKK

-79 LGVLINLPVFMF
+79 LGMLINLPVFMF

-128 LKDTF
+128 MKDTF

-163 SIDLHLPVQLSGLLT
+163 SVDLHLPVQLTGLLA

-191 AVKALIAKRY
+191 AVKGLIAKRY
-201 PEEKPEDAFR
+201 PEEDPEKAFSL
-211 MQEISES
+211 QEISES

-232 PYDDTEDED
+232 PYDDSEDD
-241 SPRVKREKTKK
+241 DTPRVKREKK

-259 RGKNKPKK
+259 HGKKKTKQEKIKKEKPKK
-267 EKVKKEKTKK
+267 SGKVSKQKEK
-277 AGKAPKKETHADI
+277 PDI
-290 NAVEAPQSVPTV
+290 VAAEMPQSVP
-302 STPDGAAER
+302 AASPAAKTEER
-311 PVRRARR
+311 PVRRARH
-318 EEDDY
+318 EDDDY
-323 LLEFDAMLSELD
+323 LLEFDEMLSELD

-348 EKAAEAPAKSE
+348 EKAEKDAEKSADETAEKEAEA
-359 KKTAENTESS
+359 
-369 AAQVTPAAE
+369 AQEASVGEP
-378 ETAPAAEKPK
+378 APAEEKPK
-388 PKSKA
+388 RKA
-393 KSKAKAEKEPKTKS
+393 
-407 KAKSETE
+407 
-414 PKTKSKAKSESEPK
+414 
-428 TKSKAKT
+428 KSKAKT
-435 ESAATPK
+435 ESEP
-442 SKKKTEGAQKET
+442 KKKTTSKAKSEDAPKKKAAKSET
-454 AEAEKPAKKKA
+454 ATRKPKKKAEDESAEAAQPKKPAKKKA
-465 ATKKKT
+465 ETTKKST
-471 TPKAKTPEIKQEGG
+471 SKAKTPAKKQEGG
-485 EEK
+485 DEK

>member
-1 MSERNR
+1 MSDRNR
-7 KIVNGIRNSALIQN
+7 KIADGIRNSALIQN

-56 IELFTCLVLKK
+56 IELFTCLALKK

-79 LGVLINLPVFMF
+79 LGMLINLPVFMF

-128 LKDTF
+128 MKDTF

-163 SIDLHLPVQLSGLLT
+163 SVDLHLPVQLTGLLA

-191 AVKALIAKRY
+191 AVKGLIAKRY
-201 PEEKPEDAFR
+201 PEEDPEKAFSL
-211 MQEISES
+211 QEISES

-241 SPRVKREKTKK
+241 APRVKREKK

-259 RGKNKPKK
+259 HGKKKTKQEKIQKEKPKK
-267 EKVKKEKTKK
+267 SGKVSKQKEK
-277 AGKAPKKETHADI
+277 PDI
-290 NAVEAPQSVPTV
+290 VAAEMPQSVP
-302 STPDGAAER
+302 AASPAAKTEER
-311 PVRRARR
+311 PVRRARH
-318 EEDDY
+318 EDDDY
-323 LLEFDAMLSELD
+323 LLEFDEMLSELD

-348 EKAAEAPAKSE
+348 EKAEKDAEKSADETAEKEAEA
-359 KKTAENTESS
+359 
-369 AAQVTPAAE
+369 AAQEASVGEP
-378 ETAPAAEKPK
+378 APAEEKPK
-388 PKSKA
+388 RKA
-393 KSKAKAEKEPKTKS
+393 
-407 KAKSETE
+407 
-414 PKTKSKAKSESEPK
+414 
-428 TKSKAKT
+428 KSKAKT
-435 ESAATPK
+435 ESEP
-442 SKKKTEGAQKET
+442 KKKTTSKAKSEDAPKKKAAKSET
-454 AEAEKPAKKKA
+454 ATRKPKKKAEDESAEAAQPKKPAKKKA
-465 ATKKKT
+465 ETTKKST
-471 TPKAKTPEIKQEGG
+471 SKAKTPAKKQEGG
-485 EEK
+485 DEK

>member
-1 MSERNR
+1 MSDRNR
-7 KIVNGIRNSALIQN
+7 KIADGIRNSALIQN

-56 IELFTCLVLKK
+56 IELFTCLALKK

-79 LGVLINLPVFMF
+79 LGMLINLPVFMF
-91 FAKFTPNETLNVGI
+91 FAKFTPNEALNVGI

-128 LKDTF
+128 MKDTF

-163 SIDLHLPVQLSGLLT
+163 SIDLHLPVQLTGLLM

-201 PEEKPEDAFR
+201 PEEDPEKAFSL
-211 MQEISES
+211 QEISES

-232 PYDDTEDED
+232 PYGDTEDED
-241 SPRVKREKTKK
+241 SPRVKREKK

-259 RGKNKPKK
+259 HGKVSK
-267 EKVKKEKTKK
+267 KK
-277 AGKAPKKETHADI
+277 AKPDLATAEM
-290 NAVEAPQSVPTV
+290 PQSVPT
-302 STPDGAAER
+302 AAPVAKTEER
-311 PVRRARR
+311 PVRRARQ
-318 EEDDY
+318 EDDDY
-323 LLEFDAMLSELD
+323 LLEFDEMLSELD

-348 EKAAEAPAKSE
+348 EKVAETKAAKEAEKAEQAAAAEA
-359 KKTAENTESS
+359 
-369 AAQVTPAAE
+369 AQEASVGEP
-378 ETAPAAEKPK
+378 APAEEKPK
-388 PKSKA
+388 RKA
-393 KSKAKAEKEPKTKS
+393 
-407 KAKSETE
+407 
-414 PKTKSKAKSESEPK
+414 
-428 TKSKAKT
+428 KSKAKT
-435 ESAATPK
+435 ESEP
-442 SKKKTEGAQKET
+442 KKKTTSKAKSEDAPKKKAAKSET
-454 AEAEKPAKKKA
+454 AARKPKKKAEDESIEPAEPKKPAKKKTET
-465 ATKKKT
+465 TKKAT
-471 TPKAKTPEIKQEGG
+471 SKAKTPAKKQEGG
-485 EEK
+485 DEK

>member
-1 MSERNR
+1 MSDRNR
-7 KIVNGIRNSALIQN
+7 KIADGIRNSALIQN

-56 IELFTCLVLKK
+56 IELFTCLALKK

-79 LGVLINLPVFMF
+79 LGMLINLPVFMF

-128 LKDTF
+128 MKDTF

-163 SIDLHLPVQLSGLLT
+163 SVDLHLPVQLTGLLA

-191 AVKALIAKRY
+191 AVKGLIAKRY
-201 PEEKPEDAFR
+201 PEEDPEKAFSL
-211 MQEISES
+211 QEISES
-218 HVGSFRTLAQSDFN
+218 HVGSFRMLAQSDFN
-232 PYDDTEDED
+232 PYDDSEDD
-241 SPRVKREKTKK
+241 DTPRVKREKK

-259 RGKNKPKK
+259 HGKKKTKQEKIKKEKPKK
-267 EKVKKEKTKK
+267 SGKVSKQKEK
-277 AGKAPKKETHADI
+277 PDI
-290 NAVEAPQSVPTV
+290 VAAEMPQSVPV
-302 STPDGAAER
+302 ASPAAKTEER
-311 PVRRARR
+311 PVRRARH
-318 EEDDY
+318 EDNDY
-323 LLEFDAMLSELD
+323 LLEFDEMLSELD

-348 EKAAEAPAKSE
+348 EKAAEAAKE
-359 KKTAENTESS
+359 AE
-369 AAQVTPAAE
+369 AAQEASVGEP
-378 ETAPAAEKPK
+378 APAEEKPK
-388 PKSKA
+388 RKA
-393 KSKAKAEKEPKTKS
+393 
-407 KAKSETE
+407 
-414 PKTKSKAKSESEPK
+414 
-428 TKSKAKT
+428 KSKAKT
-435 ESAATPK
+435 ESEP
-442 SKKKTEGAQKET
+442 KKKTTSKAKSEDAPKKKAAKSET
-454 AEAEKPAKKKA
+454 ATRKPKKKAEDESAEAVQPKKPAKKKA
-465 ATKKKT
+465 ETTKKST
-471 TPKAKTPEIKQEGG
+471 SKAKTPAKKQEGG
-485 EEK
+485 DEK

>member
-1 MSERNR
+1 MSDRNR
-7 KIVNGIRNSALIQN
+7 KIADGIRNSALIQN

-56 IELFTCLVLKK
+56 IELFTCLALKK

-79 LGVLINLPVFMF
+79 LGMLINLPVFLF
-91 FAKFTPNETLNVGI
+91 FAKFTPNEALNVGI

-128 LKDTF
+128 MKDTF

-163 SIDLHLPVQLSGLLT
+163 SIDLHLPVQLSGLLM

-201 PEEKPEDAFR
+201 PEEDPEKAFSL
-211 MQEISES
+211 QEISES
-218 HVGSFRTLAQSDFN
+218 HIGSFRTLAQSEFN

-241 SPRVKREKTKK
+241 APRVKREKK

-259 RGKNKPKK
+259 HGKKKTKQEKIKKEKPKK
-267 EKVKKEKTKK
+267 SGKVSKQKEK
-277 AGKAPKKETHADI
+277 PDI
-290 NAVEAPQSVPTV
+290 VAAEMPQSVPT
-302 STPDGAAER
+302 AAPAAKTEER
-311 PVRRARR
+311 PVRRARH
-318 EEDDY
+318 EDDDY
-323 LLEFDAMLSELD
+323 LLEFDEMLSELD

-348 EKAAEAPAKSE
+348 EKVAETKAAKEAEKAEQAAAAEAAQA
-359 KKTAENTESS
+359 T
-369 AAQVTPAAE
+369 AAQEATVGEP
-378 ETAPAAEKPK
+378 APAEEKPK
-388 PKSKA
+388 KPKA
-393 KSKAKAEKEPKTKS
+393 KSKAKAETEPKKKTTS
-407 KAKSETE
+407 KAKSENA
-414 PKTKSKAKSESEPK
+414 PKKKAAKSETAARKPKKTAADSSIEPAEPK
-428 TKSKAKT
+428 
-435 ESAATPK
+435 
-442 SKKKTEGAQKET
+442 
-454 AEAEKPAKKKA
+454 KPAKKK
-465 ATKKKT
+465 TETTKKT
-471 TPKAKTPEIKQEGG
+471 TSKAKTPAKKQEGG
-485 EEK
+485 DEK

>member
-1 MSERNR
+1 MSDRNR
-7 KIVNGIRNSALIQN
+7 KIADGIRNSALIQN

-56 IELFTCLVLKK
+56 IELFTCLALKK
-67 VKSYFRMPVYAA
+67 VKSYFRMPVYAV
-79 LGVLINLPVFMF
+79 LGMLINLPVFMF
-91 FAKFTPNETLNVGI
+91 FAKFTPNEALNVGI

-128 LKDTF
+128 MKDTF

-163 SIDLHLPVQLSGLLT
+163 SVDLHLPVQLSGLLM

-201 PEEKPEDAFR
+201 PEEDPEDAFR

-232 PYDDTEDED
+232 PYGDTEDED
-241 SPRVKREKTKK
+241 SPRVKREKK

-259 RGKNKPKK
+259 HGKKKTKQEKIKKEKPKK
-267 EKVKKEKTKK
+267 SGKVSKQK
-277 AGKAPKKETHADI
+277 AKPDI
-290 NAVEAPQSVPTV
+290 VAAEMPQSVPT
-302 STPDGAAER
+302 AAPVAKTEER
-311 PVRRARR
+311 PVRRARQ
-318 EEDDY
+318 EDDDY
-323 LLEFDAMLSELD
+323 LLEFDEMLSELD

-348 EKAAEAPAKSE
+348 EKVAETKAAKEAEKAEQAAAAEAAQA
-359 KKTAENTESS
+359 T
-369 AAQVTPAAE
+369 AAQEATVGEP
-378 ETAPAAEKPK
+378 APAEEKPK
-388 PKSKA
+388 RKA
-393 KSKAKAEKEPKTKS
+393 
-407 KAKSETE
+407 
-414 PKTKSKAKSESEPK
+414 
-428 TKSKAKT
+428 KSKAKT
-435 ESAATPK
+435 ESEP
-442 SKKKTEGAQKET
+442 KKKTTSKAKSEDAPKKKAAKSET
-454 AEAEKPAKKKA
+454 AARKTKKKAEDESIEPAEPKKPAKKKA
-465 ATKKKT
+465 ETTKKST
-471 TPKAKTPEIKQEGG
+471 SKAKTPAKKQEGG
-485 EEK
+485 DEK